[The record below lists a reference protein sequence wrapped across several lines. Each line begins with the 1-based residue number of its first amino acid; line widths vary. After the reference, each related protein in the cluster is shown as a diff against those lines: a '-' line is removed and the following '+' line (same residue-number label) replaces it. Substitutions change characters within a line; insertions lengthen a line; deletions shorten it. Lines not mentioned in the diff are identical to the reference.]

1 MTDDTK
7 TCKLCGGEMKL
18 IHFASC
24 DTFFNRC
31 ECGKCII
38 DNNQPYRNQIYR
50 NVELYGCH
58 KCGMVTMSIDNN
70 D

>member
-18 IHFASC
+18 IHFTSC

-50 NVELYGCH
+50 NVELYGCP